1 MNPELKFQG
10 VESINIL
17 LRVLDDTIKTGIV
30 GIATIA
36 EVVFILMLTLSLT
49 FMLGHYAAGHGN
61 LPRTLVTKM
70 VMVWFLGIIS
80 TNWLALLNLVGD
92 TFTNW
97 GIALGGNTLAIGS
110 FRQPAY
116 LLLTCFE
123 LIKNIWSYG
132 TQGCRG
138 VASCAVSLF
147 TIGWYFLASV
157 CILIAFYFLIR
168 SIVVALVQF
177 KVQGAIS
184 LLLVCATIWKG
195 SAFLGEKAFGGIFAN
210 ALKLMVLGF
219 FASFAVS
226 FFNSS
231 VWPAKPD
238 YLTAALIAFCSGMFV
253 WLFNQAD
260 AIAAGII
267 NAGPSIG
274 GQSLDQTV
282 GSAIALGSAAAA
294 SAAGSSAAHATAA
307 LPAGGAPARLP
318 AGIAGSPGSNGAAP
332 KAMSGANGFSASAIM
347 DAKEKLMEVN
357 SASRSF
363 ADVGDI
369 GQSQEQRMEG
379 MKRVAGE
386 LAETASP
393 EVRDSILA
401 QMDNIEHDARSDEY
415 LSGDTAGASGRA
427 AGQYESLINR
437 VLDTDGI
444 GGVDRKLAPYGDL
457 SLEGR
462 DMNAALAQDLGIG
475 PDVARMTAAGKSNR
489 EIANVLG
496 ERMRPVEA
504 LAREAGQGEYGDYQK
519 MAVIQA
525 YKDTTGIPNHADR
538 DRFKAWKNDYEAGE
552 KSNTPSPVVAP
563 LQRGEGFGRPPNQ
576 QVLPPVRRLTPY
588 NPNRFMPPAGNPS
601 ASMTVPIRED
611 D

>member
-1 MNPELKFQG
+1 
-10 VESINIL
+10 
-17 LRVLDDTIKTGIV
+17 
-30 GIATIA
+30 
-36 EVVFILMLTLSLT
+36 
-49 FMLGHYAAGHGN
+49 MLGHYAAGHGN

-97 GIALGGNTLAIGS
+97 GIILGGDTLAIGS

-294 SAAGSSAAHATAA
+294 SAAGSSLAASSAARATAA

-415 LSGDTAGASGRA
+415 LSGDAAGASGRA

-489 EIANVLG
+489 EIANALG

>member
-1 MNPELKFQG
+1 
-10 VESINIL
+10 
-17 LRVLDDTIKTGIV
+17 
-30 GIATIA
+30 
-36 EVVFILMLTLSLT
+36 
-49 FMLGHYAAGHGN
+49 MLGHYAAGHGN

-97 GIALGGNTLAIGS
+97 GIILGGDTLAIGS

-294 SAAGSSAAHATAA
+294 TVAGSSLVASSAARATAA

-318 AGIAGSPGSNGAAP
+318 AGIAGAPSSNGATP
-332 KAMSGANGFSASAIM
+332 QSMSGANSFSASSIM
-347 DAKEKLMEVN
+347 DAKEKILEVN
-357 SASRSF
+357 SASKSF
-363 ADVGDI
+363 ADAGDVGE
-369 GQSQEQRMEG
+369 SQFQRMDG

-401 QMDNIEHDARSDEY
+401 AMDNIEHDACRDEY
-415 LSGDTAGASGRA
+415 LSGDAAGASGRA
-427 AGQYESLINR
+427 AGQYEALIDR

-444 GGVDRKLAPYGDL
+444 GGMHRRMASYGDL

-462 DMNAALAQDLGIG
+462 DMNAALAKDLGIG

-489 EIANVLG
+489 EIANALG
-496 ERMRPVEA
+496 DRMRPVEA

-519 MAVIQA
+519 LAVIQA
-525 YKDTTGIPNHADR
+525 YKDTAGIPNPTDR
-538 DRFKAWKNDYEAGE
+538 DRFKAWKTHFEAGE
-552 KSNTPSPVVAP
+552 KAGEKASTSSSAP
-563 LQRGEGFGRPPNQ
+563 LQRGEGFGRTAPQ

-601 ASMTVPIRED
+601 ASMTVPLRED